1 MTYKP
6 IEYSS
11 HAVERMELRRIKRE
25 DVRWV
30 LARGQWRPEH
40 SLKGRD
46 PRFSKR
52 GVVGG
57 RALEVVYT
65 EDAHRV
71 LVITVAWT
79 G

>member
-1 MTYKP
+1 MTYKS
-6 IEYSS
+6 IEYSP
-11 HAVERMELRRIKRE
+11 HAVERMELRRIRRE

-30 LARGQWRPEH
+30 LALGQWRPEH